1 MTDITELAQ
10 SLKAAAEKATPGQ
23 WERGDGKHGG
33 ELLVYCDD
41 ALGSAVCEATSE
53 YNAIPKYQR
62 IDNLDFIALA
72 NPANI
77 LALVEALE
85 KAQAGEKQWREVV
98 DAFCSDD
105 ADWHKLTNSNNE
117 MIALLSQALCKQAD
131 RIAELESRTVT
142 VHQSD
147 YFASLVAMAR
157 VSADKAMRKFPQPNY
172 VLLKVA
178 EEAGEV
184 VQAGVHYAE
193 SRMEWKQ
200 VEGEIVQLLAM
211 LIRLV
216 TEGDEVNGVKPP
228 ASCAAGIKVEA
239 E

>member
-1 MTDITELAQ
+1 MKTDITEMAQ

-23 WERGDGKHGG
+23 WRRASTQFNGITATPFMLGRKEAMIAGVSEKR
-33 ELLVYCDD
+33 D
-41 ALGSAVCEATSE
+41 AE
-53 YNAIPKYQR
+53 
-62 IDNLDFIALA
+62 FIAMA
-72 NPANI
+72 NPANV

-85 KAQAGEKQWREVV
+85 KAQQR
-98 DAFCSDD
+98 
-105 ADWHKLTNSNNE
+105 N
-117 MIALLSQALCKQAD
+117 
-131 RIAELESRTVT
+131 AELEA
-142 VHQSD
+142 QND

-193 SRMEWKQ
+193 NRMEWGQ
-200 VEGEIVQLLAM
+200 VEGEVVQLLAM

-216 TEGDEVNGVKPP
+216 TEGDQVNGITPP
-228 ASCAAGIKVEA
+228 ASCSAGIKVEA